1 MMPTAAKLIAAVAFA
16 IVAFIAAATY
26 VPHMPEGSQIGL
38 FREITAGI
46 GFAVGWFVMGG
57 LVGPGY
63 AEAAASGVRTSVT
76 LVFFAL
82 LGFSVLQMVK
92 KSYKMLYDGPMEA
105 VLGVFEIMLDYGR
118 MMLQPDV
125 LGVLAVGGILG
136 GMLAEWA
143 GRRWS

>member
-1 MMPTAAKLIAAVAFA
+1 
-16 IVAFIAAATY
+16 
-26 VPHMPEGSQIGL
+26 MPEGSQIGL

-136 GMLAEWA
+136 GMVAEWA